1 MVQPRVIALLH
12 DTSELI
18 DAYSQD
24 GYSTGC
30 GEDWAVDQMEAA
42 LQIRTYPS
50 SDTEDAMKALHN
62 ETRGKVVNGY
72 AKIIRYGEL
81 EKTFRQRYKI
91 SPMAMIPHKSRS
103 YHKSFDFSFQLL
115 KKGRIISRHASL
127 KTLIEADLSTIQ
139 FRIIKMEEWG
149 KLHTT
154 YQQAE
159 S

>member
-62 ETRGKVVNGY
+62 ETRGEVVNGY

-81 EKTFRQRYKI
+81 EKTFCLR
-91 SPMAMIPHKSRS
+91 
-103 YHKSFDFSFQLL
+103 
-115 KKGRIISRHASL
+115 
-127 KTLIEADLSTIQ
+127 
-139 FRIIKMEEWG
+139 
-149 KLHTT
+149 
-154 YQQAE
+154 
-159 S
+159 